1 MVWIVSF
8 KQDWLSRKI
17 YFGPIFDESLAKRVQ
32 CSLVYKNPESIVCMH
47 KIAVPKQQEFAVN
60 EPDTYLRQSGVRY
73 QAWFAMSQD
82 YPTKDYEIYYGPFLT
97 LHDTAKWITSQP
109 KEQWSHPC
117 CEVFHAMFQIFDDYQ
132 EEIYPI
138 SAEEKHRYH

>member
-8 KQDWLSRKI
+8 KQDWLSQKI
-17 YFGPIFDESLAKRVQ
+17 YLGPIFDESLAKRVQ
-32 CSLVYKNPESIVCMH
+32 CSLVYKNPESIVCIH

-73 QAWFAMSQD
+73 EAWFAMSQD

-109 KEQWSHPC
+109 KEQWSHSC

-132 EEIYPI
+132 EIYPI
-138 SAEEKHRYH
+138 SAEEKHRYR